1 MTNKKQAQIQMEEIS
16 TMPLIEICG
25 TEYLD
30 PSKLGDLEVWYLKM
44 IKTDESFGVI
54 MENPNHET
62 AIELSRGYDVFG
74 SNVDFLAR
82 KYIRQFHE
90 RTNRQFENV
99 SFPSHFPMKY
109 GPYGIVQMTNSGLS
123 IIGFGKEDNLL
134 KKLHQ
139 RYSQAKKEK

>member
-1 MTNKKQAQIQMEEIS
+1 MIEEIS
-16 TMPLIEICG
+16 TIPLIKIRG

-44 IKTDESFGVI
+44 IKTDEFFGVI

-74 SNVDFLAR
+74 NNVDFLAR

-90 RTNRQFENV
+90 RTNREFENV
-99 SFPSHFPMKY
+99 GFPSYFPIKY
-109 GPYGIVQMTNSGLS
+109 GPYGIVQMTNSRLS
-123 IIGFGKEDNLL
+123 IIGFGKEDNLVDKL
-134 KKLHQ
+134 KQ
-139 RYSQAKKEK
+139 RYFQAKKEKPKDN

>member
-1 MTNKKQAQIQMEEIS
+1 MIEEIS
-16 TMPLIEICG
+16 TIPLIKIRG

-90 RTNRQFENV
+90 RTSREFENV
-99 SFPSHFPMKY
+99 GFPSYFPIKY
-109 GPYGIVQMTNSGLS
+109 GPYGIVQMTNSRLS
-123 IIGFGKEDNLL
+123 IIGFGKEDNLVDKL
-134 KKLHQ
+134 KQ
-139 RYSQAKKEK
+139 RYFQAKKEKPKDN